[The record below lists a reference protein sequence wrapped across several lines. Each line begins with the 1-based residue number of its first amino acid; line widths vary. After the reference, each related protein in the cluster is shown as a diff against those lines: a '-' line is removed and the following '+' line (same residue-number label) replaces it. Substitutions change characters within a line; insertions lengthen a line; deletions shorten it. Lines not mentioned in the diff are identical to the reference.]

1 MRYATKAQRPTPY
14 LVVQENLLTL
24 IRMELFNTLDPLLK
38 TFWFI
43 AIPTSLI
50 FIIQTVMTFIGA
62 DATDGTQA
70 DFDGDLIGGDAPF
83 QLFSLRNLINF
94 LLGFSWTGLS
104 FYSTIPSKSLLI
116 GLSLLVGLLFVY
128 MFFIIIRQV
137 QKLAEDN
144 SFKIANT
151 LNKTAEV
158 YLTIPENKT
167 GKGKIMISVNGAFHE
182 LEAMTEN
189 DRIPSGAVVKVIR
202 IENNNIL
209 IVEAI

>member
-1 MRYATKAQRPTPY
+1 MFYTLTEVGDEITTPFKNTTMEI
-14 LVVQENLLTL
+14 LENL
-24 IRMELFNTLDPLLK
+24 DALLK
-38 TFWFI
+38 TFWFV

-50 FIIQTVMTFIGA
+50 FIIQTIMTFVGV
-62 DATDGTQA
+62 DSTDGIEA
-70 DFDGDLIGGDAPF
+70 DFDGDLSDVDAPF

-94 LLGFSWTGLS
+94 LLGFSWTGIS
-104 FYSTIPSKSLLI
+104 FYTTISNKPALI
-116 GLSLLVGLLFVY
+116 ILSLIIGILFVY
-128 MFFIIIRQV
+128 LFFVIIRQV

-158 YLTIPENKT
+158 YLTIPENKK

-189 DRIPSGAVVKVIR
+189 DKIQSGSVVKIVK
-202 IENNNIL
+202 IENNNLL
-209 IVEAI
+209 IVEKI